1 MARSTAKQ
9 ERASKPAV
17 KEEGILED
25 SQWIRNLREEI
36 MFLQEQAGKR
46 YGIYFEPKGMSAE
59 EKRRVPGDLDA
70 LGKEGAKWRKKN
82 NLHITPRI
90 WQNLKNL
97 DRKLK
102 TEPTITDV
110 GKTQKILKKY
120 LYPAADY
127 IQERNRIDRYS
138 GHTADREFGENIYY
152 GNFRYDL
159 PFEERYEIK
168 QDDQRRLDTEQ
179 REMRERQ
186 WPEGTF
192 PQAVPRSKDPLGRRF
207 APFGSPTPKKARG
220 GKIKRKYARGGGI
233 RKPKGF

>member
-17 KEEGILED
+17 KKEGILED
-25 SQWIRNLREEI
+25 SQWIRNLREQI
-36 MFLQEQAGKR
+36 MFLQEQAGKQ
-46 YGIYFEPKGMSAE
+46 YGVYYVPTAK
-59 EKRRVPGDLDA
+59 EKKEAPGNVEA
-70 LGKEGAKWRKKN
+70 TWKINAKWRNKTK
-82 NLHITPRI
+82 LHITPRI
-90 WQNLKNL
+90 WQNLDKL

-110 GKTQKILKKY
+110 GKAQKILKKY

-127 IQERNRIDRYS
+127 AQGRRRKDYYSRRTEDRQ
-138 GHTADREFGENIYY
+138 FGENIYY

-159 PFEERYEIK
+159 PFDERYEIK